1 MSDNVKPDLTNDE
14 DEDLTNDEDEDF
26 VEYEEDTNDTNE
38 DSTALTQELV
48 SDEFRNYTT
57 ESKKKLY
64 SIIVFGPED
73 EESAAAQD
81 DTLLEKYIKEL
92 DLLGKSLIKVI
103 KNPIG
108 LELKEELKNYSSDT
122 KSHINDTINNTDT
135 FLKKNTNINKML
147 YIDYINTQFSI
158 YPFFQL
164 PYFPK

>member
-1 MSDNVKPDLTNDE
+1 MSARANTHLTENYDNE
-14 DEDLTNDEDEDF
+14 DIIN
-26 VEYEEDTNDTNE
+26 EEDDVVNE
-38 DSTALTQELV
+38 DPTILIQE
-48 SDEFRNYTT
+48 SPSYEFCNYMT
-57 ESKKKLY
+57 EAKKKLY
-64 SIIVFGPED
+64 VIIVLGPED

-81 DTLLEKYIKEL
+81 NTLLEKYIKEL

-122 KSHINDTINNTDT
+122 KSHINDTINNTNT
-135 FLKKNTNINKML
+135 FLKNNTNINKML

>member
-14 DEDLTNDEDEDF
+14 DEDLTNDEDEDS
-26 VEYEEDTNDTNE
+26 VEYESDDDVINE
-38 DSTALTQELV
+38 DPTALKEE
-48 SDEFRNYTT
+48 SIPNEFRNYTT

-64 SIIVFGPED
+64 SIIVLGPKD

-108 LELKEELKNYSSDT
+108 LELKEELKNYSSYT
-122 KSHINDTINNTDT
+122 KSHINDTIINTDT
-135 FLKKNTNINKML
+135 FLKNNTNINKML